1 MINWTNE
8 QIDTFLASVDFC
20 ERGNDLMTELGNYG
34 LSLDEAAERLWRSGY
49 KEEAAWVRSLKTTE
63 NYVRANGESFAL
75 TDYKLVDPFTSE
87 QFIFST
93 EAETRIKLL
102 EIARKVTDQYEFSIV
117 ESRLLENGDESWTTF
132 NMENPVVIS

>member
-8 QIDTFLASVDFC
+8 KIDAFLASVDFC
-20 ERGNDLMTELGNYG
+20 EHGNNLMTQLGNYG
-34 LSLDEAAERLWRSGY
+34 LSLDEAAERLWANGY

-75 TDYKLVDPFTSE
+75 TDYKLVDPFTGE

-93 EAETRIKLL
+93 EAEVKAKML
-102 EIARKVTDQYEFSIV
+102 EVARKIVDQYEFSV
-117 ESRLLENGDESWTTF
+117 AESQLLENGNETWNAI
-132 NMENPVVIS
+132 NMKNVVLIS

>member
-93 EAETRIKLL
+93 EAETRIK
-102 EIARKVTDQYEFSIV
+102 
-117 ESRLLENGDESWTTF
+117 
-132 NMENPVVIS
+132 

>member
-8 QIDTFLASVDFC
+8 QIDTFLQSVDFC
-20 ERGNDLMTELGNYG
+20 EHGQTIMTELGNYG
-34 LSLDEAAERLWRSGY
+34 LSLDEAADRLREHGY
-49 KEEAAWVRSLKTTE
+49 REEAAWVRSLKTTE

-93 EAETRIKLL
+93 EAEVRAKMV
-102 EIARKVTDQYEFSIV
+102 EIARKTVDQYEFSIV
-117 ESRLLENGDESWTTF
+117 ESQLLENGDESWTTF
-132 NMENPVVIS
+132 NMENLVVIS

>member
-8 QIDTFLASVDFC
+8 QIDTFLASVGFC

-34 LSLDEAAERLWRSGY
+34 LSLDEASERLWNGGY
-49 KEEAAWVRSLKTTE
+49 TEEAAWVRSLKTTE

-93 EAETRIKLL
+93 EAELRIKLI
-102 EIARKVTDQYEFSIV
+102 EIARKIVDQYEFSVV
-117 ESRLLENGDESWTTF
+117 ESQLLENGDESWVAF